1 MSDMTAMEL
10 AQDAIATKGAEHAG
24 PGRDWFLA
32 AAFFSVV
39 LAMYAA
45 IGFVV
50 YWVV

>member
-10 AQDAIATKGAEHAG
+10 AQDAGANQRAERAG
-24 PGRDWFLA
+24 PGRDWLLA
-32 AAFFSVV
+32 AAFFGVV

-45 IGFVV
+45 IAFVV